1 MWVLCYAHLPR
12 GLEGA
17 DKSGG
22 IVFPAKAKAK
32 ASYVAGFPVP
42 LPLPLGPPVR
52 LD

>member
-1 MWVLCYAHLPR
+1 MCVTVSVTIYDPTVTVP
-12 GLEGA
+12 GLVSTIGCTF
-17 DKSGG
+17 D
-22 IVFPAKAKAK
+22 KAK